1 MPKKLKCESCDYST
15 DRMHNLSRHI
25 LSTHGEMSK
34 LKPVNILF
42 KCKHCTFCGRTI
54 DGLNKHIISPLVFL
68 SGQLCGGIEN
78 LGTIMRRNR
87 KISGQLCGIFQEIS

>member
-25 LSTHGEMSK
+25 LSNHGEMSK

-54 DGLNKHIISPLVFL
+54 DGLNKHTKSQHK
-68 SGQLCGGIEN
+68 S
-78 LGTIMRRNR
+78 T
-87 KISGQLCGIFQEIS
+87 